1 LDEEA
6 VKYGH
11 YPAWLWLGLKTI
23 AFDHRAFR
31 PSSRAMPSAKQ
42 EAMMFVVKPL
52 MEDADL
58 RAFLSLAAANEYA
71 ETGVFQ
77 DCGCEQSEIHFVDG
91 EITADEAVAAVK
103 DGRSEKRTIVRRR
116 MSADEIEVSR
126 LDALAERE
134 LGL

>member
-1 LDEEA
+1 M
-6 VKYGH
+6 
-11 YPAWLWLGLKTI
+11 LGATW
-23 AFDHRAFR
+23 
-31 PSSRAMPSAKQ
+31 
-42 EAMMFVVKPL
+42 ETMMFVVKPL
-52 MEDADL
+52 MQDADL
-58 RAFLSLAAANEYA
+58 RAFLSPAAANEYA

-91 EITADEAVAAVK
+91 DVTAAEAVAAVK
-103 DGRSEKRTIVRRR
+103 DGRSEKRTVVHRK

>member
-1 LDEEA
+1 ML
-6 VKYGH
+6 
-11 YPAWLWLGLKTI
+11 
-23 AFDHRAFR
+23 
-31 PSSRAMPSAKQ
+31 SATL
-42 EAMMFVVKPL
+42 EVVMFVVRPL

-58 RAFLSLAAANEYA
+58 RAFLSPAAANEYA

-91 EITADEAVAAVK
+91 EVTADEAIAAVK
-103 DGRSEKRTIVRRR
+103 DGRSEKRTIVHRR
-116 MSADEIEVSR
+116 MTAEEIEVSR